1 VEFSG
6 FPSGVHATSIPDP
19 VLGVLLEQID
29 DLAELKVTLR
39 GFWLANQKKG
49 ALRAVSQDEFLNDK
63 VLVEGLKGIDQ
74 SPHEAIQRG
83 LSLAV
88 QRHTFLVFQSDSSKP
103 NHKLYAVNA
112 ESDRRALARLQT
124 EGGVLLRETI
134 QQEDSYDEPYTET
147 SGDTKPN
154 IFALYENN
162 IGTISPML
170 AEKLKEAEEL
180 YPWPWIGEAFQIA
193 VTQNKRSWAY
203 ISAILRRWVDEGKDD
218 GESGR
223 HSQKDN
229 PTNHLE
235 EYRQLRG
242 HLPWESS
249 GDR

>member
-1 VEFSG
+1 MDFSG
-6 FPSGVHATSIPDP
+6 FPPGVHATSIPDP

-63 VLVEGLKGIDQ
+63 VLVEGLKGIGQ
-74 SPHEAIQRG
+74 SPQEAIQRG
-83 LSLAV
+83 LALAV
-88 QRHTFLVFQSDSSKP
+88 QRHTFLVFQSDSTKP
-103 NHKLYAVNA
+103 GNQLYSVNTD
-112 ESDRRALARLQT
+112 SDRRALARLQT
-124 EGGVLLRETI
+124 EGGVPRPGNI
-134 QQEDSYDEPYTET
+134 QESTYDEPYTAT
-147 SGDTKPN
+147 PKNAKPN

-170 AEKLKEAEEL
+170 AEKLKEAEDL

-242 HLPWESS
+242 HLPWES

>member
-1 VEFSG
+1 MQRQ
-6 FPSGVHATSIPDP
+6 T
-19 VLGVLLEQID
+19 
-29 DLAELKVTLR
+29 
-39 GFWLANQKKG
+39 
-49 ALRAVSQDEFLNDK
+49 
-63 VLVEGLKGIDQ
+63 VLVY
-74 SPHEAIQRG
+74 
-83 LSLAV
+83 
-88 QRHTFLVFQSDSSKP
+88 QSDTTRPDS
-103 NHKLYAVNA
+103 KLYSVNT
-112 ESDRRALARLQT
+112 ESDRRALARLQA
-124 EGGVLLRETI
+124 EGEVRVRENI
-134 QQEDSYDEPYTET
+134 QESTYNEPYTET
-147 SGDTKPN
+147 SRNAKPN
-154 IFALYENN
+154 IFVLYENN

-180 YPWPWIGEAFQIA
+180 YPGPWIGEAFQIA

-242 HLPWESS
+242 HLPWES